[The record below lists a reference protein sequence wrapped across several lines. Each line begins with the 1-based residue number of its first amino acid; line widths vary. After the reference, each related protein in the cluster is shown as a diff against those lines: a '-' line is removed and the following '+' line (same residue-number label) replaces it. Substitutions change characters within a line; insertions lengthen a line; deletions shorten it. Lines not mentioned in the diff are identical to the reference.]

1 MTVTFIM
8 YRMQFGKR
16 IDICEADKK
25 SDIPRRKKIE
35 FYSGKNKLTGYFYGI
50 NQNKVNNK
58 VVLVVNGYGVT
69 YNAYMPEI
77 CELINCGYLVFS
89 YDMTGCG
96 ESEGENIKGF
106 AQFIIDAQ
114 NAVLYLKKQGLDKII
129 AFGHSTGAYAVAALL
144 NIQKENLNKAIIIS
158 AFDVPNKFVR
168 MCMQKKMKCFAYLLQ
183 FWIAV
188 FEKIQFGKYALL
200 SGKDGVNKYQK
211 PVLII
216 QGAKDD
222 QVEVNNS
229 LYSLRKDVINNQ
241 AEFLLE
247 KNRGHYPTRIENEKD
262 IVINK
267 EIFEVIK
274 EYIKDT

>member
-1 MTVTFIM
+1 MKIIIIIILLAFIILALSFLLTFIM

-168 MCMQKKMKCFAYLLQ
+168 MCMQKKNEMFCIF
-183 FWIAV
+183 IT
-188 FEKIQFGKYALL
+188 
-200 SGKDGVNKYQK
+200 
-211 PVLII
+211 VLDSCI
-216 QGAKDD
+216 
-222 QVEVNNS
+222 
-229 LYSLRKDVINNQ
+229 
-241 AEFLLE
+241 
-247 KNRGHYPTRIENEKD
+247 
-262 IVINK
+262 
-267 EIFEVIK
+267 
-274 EYIKDT
+274 

>member
-1 MTVTFIM
+1 MKIIIIIILLAFIILALSFLLTFIM

-77 CELINCGYLVFS
+77 CELINCGY
-89 YDMTGCG
+89 
-96 ESEGENIKGF
+96 
-106 AQFIIDAQ
+106 
-114 NAVLYLKKQGLDKII
+114 
-129 AFGHSTGAYAVAALL
+129 
-144 NIQKENLNKAIIIS
+144 
-158 AFDVPNKFVR
+158 
-168 MCMQKKMKCFAYLLQ
+168 
-183 FWIAV
+183 
-188 FEKIQFGKYALL
+188 
-200 SGKDGVNKYQK
+200 
-211 PVLII
+211 
-216 QGAKDD
+216 
-222 QVEVNNS
+222 
-229 LYSLRKDVINNQ
+229 SLRKDVINNQ